1 MEQVMEQPIIKKRGR
16 KPVSDK
22 KKIVSIYLRQ
32 SEIEKF
38 GGLQMLREKINNF
51 LNQQQ

>member
-1 MEQVMEQPIIKKRGR
+1 MEQVTEQPKAKQRGR
-16 KPVSDK
+16 KPVADK

-38 GGLQMLREKINNF
+38 GGLQMLREKINSF
-51 LNQQQ
+51 LNQEL

>member
-1 MEQVMEQPIIKKRGR
+1 MEQTIEQPIIKKRGR

-32 SEIEKF
+32 SEIDKL

-51 LNQQQ
+51 LNQQ